1 MPNKATQYAKGI
13 VSNNKQNFRRLAGWY
28 KAMHGLDQAAIA
40 TAPIP
45 VVGDLVGLAADIRTF
60 KEEPSWANAGW
71 LAAGT
76 VIPFVGGKAVKDGVK
91 AISESGEVVDA
102 TQDFN
107 RVNYQVEKER
117 ARIRELNNID
127 NMLEED
133 KVLFSTFQGK
143 RLKKQIENFLEKE
156 NISLRDYYDYPNREL
171 GSDIYITDQ
180 ETRHALMKKREFLAS
195 VKYYKSLGLDITE
208 EEIDKILNLNTY
220 EEIRDLQDTIT
231 DRLYAPPPM
240 SQAEINV
247 KKMEDELKA
256 ELSARE
262 MRKKAREKRPSFQEK
277 YDFNTGLRGIQAK
290 RLEEYSARML
300 EQDRQLKNSPYGEQL
315 FKQRD
320 KMLEELGI
328 DLQDLNKEAMKSGIS
343 EQLGLYLEKKEA
355 LVKLQQSPISDE
367 IAKAILDAE
376 NLFDLRE
383 ITNPG
388 LNRQ

>member
-1 MPNKATQYAKGI
+1 MPNKAVQYAKGI
-13 VSNNKQNFRRLAGWY
+13 ANNNQQNFRRLAGWY

-45 VVGDLVGLAADIRTF
+45 VVGDLVGLAADVRTF

-76 VIPFVGGKAVKDGVK
+76 VIPFVGGKAVKEAVTSGMD
-91 AISESGEVVDA
+91 AIKKTPEPTDLTKV
-102 TQDFN
+102 
-107 RVNYQVEKER
+107 
-117 ARIRELNNID
+117 I
-127 NMLEED
+127 ED
-133 KVLFSTFQGK
+133 KKLDGK
-143 RLKKQIENFLEKE
+143 A
-156 NISLRDYYDYPNREL
+156 D
-171 GSDIYITDQ
+171 
-180 ETRHALMKKREFLAS
+180 EF
-195 VKYYKSLGLDITE
+195 
-208 EEIDKILNLNTY
+208 
-220 EEIRDLQDTIT
+220 
-231 DRLYAPPPM
+231 DR
-240 SQAEINV
+240 
-247 KKMEDELKA
+247 A

-277 YDFNTGLRGIQAK
+277 YDFNTGLREIQAK

-328 DLQDLNKEAMKSGIS
+328 DLQDLNKEAVKSGIS